1 LALLPIGHALGT
13 ELWMNTVTTRR
24 KLFFVFSIAKKLPPN
39 VDPLGV
45 FANDDI
51 DLGEIDVYGFDYDY
65 TLATYRTDVEQLIH
79 HCAKQALVDKFK
91 V

>member
-1 LALLPIGHALGT
+1 MNFYSLKFISLFQYVLIG
-13 ELWMNTVTTRR
+13 
-24 KLFFVFSIAKKLPPN
+24 KKLPPN

-91 V
+91 VVLVKKVE